1 MDDQN
6 TNHETENALRLSAH
20 PNEADLLAAYGAHL
34 EDECMTEEQAGAF
47 LVSLWQIM
55 QAFVDLGFSVRS
67 GDKFTPESDIGMDD
81 VLGYLIPIE
90 TAPETVAP
98 QNHQQEQEL
107 P

>member
-1 MDDQN
+1 MDDQQDKQN
-6 TNHETENALRLSAH
+6 PDMTVRLSAH
-20 PNEADLLAAYGAHL
+20 PNEAELLAAYGAHL

-81 VLGYLIPIE
+81 VLKYLIPIE